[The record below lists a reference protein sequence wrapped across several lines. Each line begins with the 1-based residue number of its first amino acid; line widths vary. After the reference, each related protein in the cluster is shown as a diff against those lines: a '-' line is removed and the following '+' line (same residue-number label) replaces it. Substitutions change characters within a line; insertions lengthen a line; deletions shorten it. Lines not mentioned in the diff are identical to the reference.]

1 MPATVR
7 TPAPTIDHS
16 TLTRLVHAGTP
27 VGAEV
32 VANTQ
37 GWGIVIHCGDAR
49 HVLAAV
55 RGKPRTFRQFDTLAH
70 YLQALGITEF
80 KVNTAAFS
88 PGVARPMDA
97 RREAASAR
105 MKQAH
110 EAASYDT
117 WFKAQVQA
125 AIEDPSASVSD
136 AESRQRFAARR
147 AALLARAQAIN

>member
-1 MPATVR
+1 MPATFR
-7 TPAPTIDHS
+7 TPDPTIDHS

-125 AIEDPSASVSD
+125 AIEDPSASVPD